1 MTQLLP
7 EVSARLEI
15 IFREEPNRDK
25 RRSALYACYESFPN
39 ISVDY
44 AVIERATNVYMQ
56 IGSFGWADMGR
67 WEDVYRYSSKD
78 TEGNMVQSG
87 KAEFYNCR
95 NKLDMDAYKLHRWC
109 KDTYMQE
116 KFPVVYNSW
125 MSKFDLISY
134 DLLSQQLPIA
144 DDTDDK
150 CRYGMEIT
158 AEDTVGMIG
167 FIKPVAKVLEKQ
179 VKKLYVFD
187 EGVSLY
193 EGNMRV
199 CGMDQQPVLLPECT
213 KMIITGSSTINGS
226 IDGLLEMCC
235 NATQIALVG
244 SSTPMFPEGWKGTKG
259 TALAGAWWPKERKD
273 EIFRIISQGGGI
285 AQLRPIIQHKIAFV
299 K

>member
-1 MTQLLP
+1 MEKTSVKYRVLEAARPYLENLTVKDLVVGISLIAVQLNDESVGVSYVLRYALP
-7 EVSARLEI
+7 PECGAFGYARNAIGMSAWDVARWTVEG
-15 IFREEPNRDK
+15 EDNVA
-25 RRSALYACYESFPN
+25 RS
-39 ISVDY
+39 IGG
-44 AVIERATNVYMQ
+44 AVLSA
-56 IGSFGWADMGR
+56 A
-67 WEDVYRYSSKD
+67 
-78 TEGNMVQSG
+78 
-87 KAEFYNCR
+87 
-95 NKLDMDAYKLHRWC
+95 
-109 KDTYMQE
+109 
-116 KFPVVYNSW
+116 
-125 MSKFDLISY
+125 
-134 DLLSQQLPIA
+134 SQQLPIA

-193 EGNMRV
+193 EGNMHV

-244 SSTPMFPEGWKGTKG
+244 SSTPMFPEGWKDTKV
-259 TALAGAWWPKERKD
+259 TSLAGAWWPKERKED
-273 EIFRIISQGGGI
+273 IFRIISQGGGI
-285 AQLRPIIQHKIAFV
+285 AQLRQIIQHKIAFV
-299 K
+299 

>member
-1 MTQLLP
+1 MEKTSVKYRVLEAAKPYLENLTVKDLVVGISLIAVQLNDESVGVSYVLRYALP
-7 EVSARLEI
+7 PECGAFGYARNAIGMSAWDVARWTVEG
-15 IFREEPNRDK
+15 EDNVA
-25 RRSALYACYESFPN
+25 RS
-39 ISVDY
+39 IGG
-44 AVIERATNVYMQ
+44 AVLSA
-56 IGSFGWADMGR
+56 A
-67 WEDVYRYSSKD
+67 
-78 TEGNMVQSG
+78 
-87 KAEFYNCR
+87 
-95 NKLDMDAYKLHRWC
+95 
-109 KDTYMQE
+109 
-116 KFPVVYNSW
+116 
-125 MSKFDLISY
+125 
-134 DLLSQQLPIA
+134 SQQLPIA

-199 CGMDQQPVLLPECT
+199 CSMDQQPVLLPECT

-244 SSTPMFPEGWKGTKG
+244 SSTPMFPEGWKDTKV
-259 TALAGAWWPKERKD
+259 TSLAGAWWPKERKED
-273 EIFRIISQGGGI
+273 IFRIISQGGGI
-285 AQLRPIIQHKIAFV
+285 AQLRQIIQHKIAFV
-299 K
+299 